1 MGKELSCVSAV
12 AALLAASPAAGQS
25 EPPAPAGSVAKPA
38 IGTEFFYSS
47 DADHTEVVRA
57 ALDADLGNAGPDRY
71 LGVRVEK
78 ARYNPAGSGWEGRER
93 VYLRAADRLGR
104 WQLHAKVGTDGDTV
118 IGAVSVNDDS
128 RFRKEAFVER
138 DIVETR
144 AGLDRGIYSTF
155 VGAAIDLPVD
165 DRNMFTAL
173 VGVQAFTGDNVR
185 LHLRGSYS
193 HVVKP
198 DWGLSVQLRGRYFE
212 SSHPRQFDYYSPD
225 WYAEALPIVQMR
237 RFIGSWE
244 LVGAAGYGMQRDS
257 DSDWRASRYLHARFR
272 SPLASAWSVNG
283 AVTYTNTPSATGVS
297 NDGYSYVQ
305 FTLGLSRRF

>member
-1 MGKELSCVSAV
+1 MGKELSCAWIL
-12 AALLAASPAAGQS
+12 AALLAASPAAAQTDG
-25 EPPAPAGSVAKPA
+25 APADTPPPSPA
-38 IGTEFFYSS
+38 VGTEFFYST
-47 DADHTEVVRA
+47 DADDTEVVRA
-57 ALDADLGNAGPDRY
+57 ALDFDLRNAGPDSY
-71 LGVRVEK
+71 LGVRAEK
-78 ARYNPAGSGWEGRER
+78 ARYNPSGTGWEGRER
-93 VYLRAADRLGR
+93 VYLRAADRLGH
-104 WQLHAKVGTDGDTV
+104 WQLRARVGTDGDTV

-165 DRNMFTAL
+165 DRNVFTAL
-173 VGVQAFTGDNVR
+173 VGVQAFTGENVR

-198 DWGLSVQLRGRYFE
+198 DWGLSVQLRGRYFD
-212 SSHPRQFDYYSPD
+212 SSHPREFDYYSPD

-237 RFIGSWE
+237 RFVGGWE

-257 DSDWRASRYLHARFR
+257 GSDWRASRYLHARFR
-272 SPLASAWSVNG
+272 SPLASSWSVNG